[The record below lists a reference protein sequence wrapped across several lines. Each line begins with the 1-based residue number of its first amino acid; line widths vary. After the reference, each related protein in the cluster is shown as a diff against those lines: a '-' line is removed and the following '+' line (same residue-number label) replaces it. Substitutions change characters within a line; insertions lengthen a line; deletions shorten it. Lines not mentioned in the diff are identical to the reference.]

1 MRRLRLGL
9 AVAVLA
15 GLTWISPGVRA
26 ETTTPIADLGEKV
39 PGAERLE
46 GRLLAPCCW
55 AQTLDIHGSEIAN
68 ALRREIRTRLKAGE
82 SADAIEASLVAR
94 YGERLRAVPDRVPLD
109 KMGGIG
115 WLGVAIAAGLVGV
128 VLLRW
133 RKRGLAFDGESPG
146 KGVSLA
152 KTNQTSSEASDARLE
167 SELKRLDDS

>member
-1 MRRLRLGL
+1 V
-9 AVAVLA
+9 AVAVLM
-15 GLTWISPGVRA
+15 GLAWISLGAGA
-26 ETTTPIADLGEKV
+26 ETSTPVADLGEKV

-115 WLGVAIAAGLVGV
+115 WLGVALAAGLVGV
-128 VLLRW
+128 VLWRW
-133 RKRGLAFDGESPG
+133 RKRGLEFDGESPG
-146 KGVSLA
+146 RGVPPGR
-152 KTNQTSSEASDARLE
+152 TNQTSSEASDDRLE
-167 SELKRLDDS
+167 SELHRLDDS